1 MRKDPLLKIENLKL
15 DVKLEDSIAQAL
27 NGISLHIN
35 QGESLGI
42 VGESGCGKSLT
53 ALAIMHLL
61 EGNLRIKSG
70 SITFENRNLLG
81 LGRAAI
87 RQMRGNDISMIFQE
101 PMTSLNPVF
110 TIGHQL
116 VEAITLHRDISS
128 KQAHE
133 LSIKTLEEVG
143 ISSARSRLKQYPHN
157 MSGGMRQRVMIAMAL
172 ACRPKLLIADE
183 PTTALDVTIQAQILR
198 IVDRLRKKHNMS
210 VMFIT
215 HDLGVVAAVCER
227 VVVMYAGQVV
237 ECAPVKSIF
246 KKPLHPYTQGLI
258 ASIPRVEGRIPERLP
273 TINGRVPSLQNMP
286 DGCRF
291 HPRCENALDICSSN
305 KPQDFFNQSGHSVF
319 CWLYNGKNSELTN
332 EN

>member
-27 NGISLHIN
+27 NGISLYIN

-227 VVVMYAGQVV
+227 VVVMYAGQMV

-258 ASIPRVEGRIPERLP
+258 ASIPRVEGRIPEKLP

-291 HPRCENALDICSSN
+291 HPRCENALDICSRN

>member
-61 EGNLRIKSG
+61 EGNLRITSG

-87 RQMRGNDISMIFQE
+87 RKMRGNDISMIFQE

-116 VEAITLHRDISS
+116 VEAITLHQDISS

-273 TINGRVPSLQNMP
+273 TINGRVPSLQSMP